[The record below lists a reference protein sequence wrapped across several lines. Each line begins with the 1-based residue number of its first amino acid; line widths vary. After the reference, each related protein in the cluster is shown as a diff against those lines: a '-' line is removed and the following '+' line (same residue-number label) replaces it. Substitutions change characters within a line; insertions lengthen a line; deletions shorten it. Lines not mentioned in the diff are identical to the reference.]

1 MSILRKL
8 RRWCP
13 QPQRKLPTY
22 AVTMGPRLLAF
33 AVLAE
38 ILVLLIAPLT
48 YYALLAPKPTILVY
62 GEGKEVLLT
71 KSQITASWPNLPTGD
86 QIEQNGGY
94 YNIFNDSTPPP
105 PLINCTRLNM
115 PAFWGWPSH
124 VPKVY
129 DVWVQDSNGSWILVP
144 DQYLATDN
152 PPPMPPDGFMGTDL
166 STIYVIVAIIT
177 VAVSSVAGVSYLL
190 HNRKKWKIG

>member
-1 MSILRKL
+1 MSILRRL

-13 QPQRKLPTY
+13 QPQRKVPTY
-22 AVTMGPRLLAF
+22 AAVTSQRLLAF

-48 YYALLAPKPTILVY
+48 YYALLAPKPTVLVY

-71 KSQITASWPNLPTGD
+71 NSQIKASWPNLPTGN
-86 QIEQNGGY
+86 QIENGTVP
-94 YNIFNDSTPPP
+94 YNIFDNTVSPP

-124 VPKVY
+124 VPKTY
-129 DVWVQDSNGSWILVP
+129 NIYVQDTNGSWILVP

-152 PPPMPPDGFMGTDL
+152 PPPMPPNGFMGTDL
-166 STIYVIVAIIT
+166 PTIYIIIAVITI
-177 VAVSSVAGVSYLL
+177 AVSSVTGVGYLL
-190 HNRKKWKIG
+190 HNRKSGK